1 MKSQFIRYN
10 PKLKGRA
17 RQLRNNSTLSEVLLW
32 KELKGKQMMGYDF
45 HRQRPIDRFIVDF
58 YCPRLRLAIEI
69 DGDSHFMQEKK
80 DAERQQRLER
90 FDVRFLP
97 FDDLDVKFQME
108 KVLNTIREWIQQ
120 HEVEIEQGGSNTPLL
135 RGEPEGCVMKRYDTH
150 TPTR

>member
-1 MKSQFIRYN
+1 MKTQFIPYD
-10 PKLKGRA
+10 PKLKERA
-17 RQLRNNSTLSEVLLW
+17 RKLRTSSTLSEVLLW
-32 KELKGKQMMGYDF
+32 KELKGKQIMGYDF

-80 DAERQQRLER
+80 DAERQQSLER
-90 FDVRFLP
+90 FDVRFLR

-120 HEVEIEQGGSNTPLL
+120 HEVETERWSATI
-135 RGEPEGCVMKRYDTH
+135 H
-150 TPTR
+150 TP